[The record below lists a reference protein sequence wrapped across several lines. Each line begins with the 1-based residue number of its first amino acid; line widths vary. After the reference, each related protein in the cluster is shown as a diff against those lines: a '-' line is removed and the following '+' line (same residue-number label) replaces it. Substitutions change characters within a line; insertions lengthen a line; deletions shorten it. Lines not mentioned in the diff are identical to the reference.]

1 MTNIGSTKAVAASLP
16 ARSNHTA
23 VLVAEDDLEMRR
35 LIVATLRRERYEVIE
50 APDGIALLD
59 CVEAAALTGVRLAA
73 IVSDVRMPML
83 SGMDALAVLEATQA
97 DVPVILITAF
107 GDRELHDEAHQLGA
121 FAILDKPFDMT
132 ALTAIVGAAAHEA
145 PRA

>member
-1 MTNIGSTKAVAASLP
+1 MTNIATTKPWPAP
-16 ARSNHTA
+16 ARADHTA

-35 LIVATLRRERYEVIE
+35 LIVATLRRDRYEVIE

-59 CVEAAALTGVRLAA
+59 CVEAAALTGVHLAA
-73 IVSDVRMPML
+73 IVSDVRMPLL
-83 SGMDALAVLEATQA
+83 SGMDALAVLEATSA

-107 GDRELHDEAHQLGA
+107 GDRETHDEAHQLGA

-132 ALTAIVGAAAHEA
+132 ALSAAVAAAVSETSS
-145 PRA
+145 